1 MTDSE
6 SAFLDAESEH
16 NGAPPGDRPQI
27 RLWLR
32 LLTCT
37 LLIEGSIRRKLR
49 DGFEVT
55 LPRFDLMAQLQK
67 APDGMTLG
75 ELSRRMMVSNGNL
88 TGLVER
94 LVASKHLDSRPSPND
109 RRAQI
114 VRLTV
119 EGRHEFARMAEEH
132 EAWLGD
138 MMAGLSR
145 TDIEGLMRMLAKL
158 KRSAQKSIK
167 GDPQDKS

>member
-1 MTDSE
+1 MTDNE
-6 SAFLDAESEH
+6 TVFLDAESQH
-16 NGAPPGDRPQI
+16 SDTPPGDRPEI

-49 DGFEVT
+49 DGFDVT

-94 LVASKHLDSRPSPND
+94 LVASNHLDSRPAPND

-114 VRLTV
+114 VRLTE
-119 EGRHEFARMAEEH
+119 EGRREFARMAEEH
-132 EAWLGD
+132 EGWLGE
-138 MMAGLSR
+138 MMAGLSPS
-145 TDIEGLMRMLAKL
+145 DIESLMRMLAKL

-167 GDPQDKS
+167 AEPHG